1 MNLKKT
7 QDRINELMSRF
18 VAQIKGATA
27 MNRTDINRISED
39 VLIRLFSEIYGH
51 TELKNLNVEDTNT
64 PAIDLGDKET
74 RTAYQIT
81 STPSSQK
88 VKRTLEKFVAHKFY
102 EDYDYLIIY
111 ILTEKQSR
119 YQGRGFDEII
129 QGKFCFD
136 KKNDIRDYRDLLR
149 EISGFPL
156 DKVRRIESILEQH
169 FGEKQ
174 EDDEPQD
181 ILDWLEQTNS
191 LWGEESGTI
200 KINREKLRSDLLD
213 FASRGSGVVIGS
225 PGVGKTYLLKE
236 LHQHLKSSEVPY
248 LLLPLDQLGNGTNET
263 LRQELSYKGDLIEK
277 LKSVPVSDDKAI
289 LLFDAFDAA
298 RDEET
303 RNRFLKLIRR
313 AAYKL
318 KESWNIIVTVRTY
331 DATKS
336 QELLDLFGN
345 RDDTALTQDANNKIL
360 CRHFTIPPFNEN
372 EILQAFDQIGCPK
385 SIYNTGSQDFKNILS
400 NPFNLWLLEKI
411 IQTSKN
417 VPDFSQIRSEV
428 QLLGLFWE
436 RRIKN
441 ENSEHVL
448 RRISRRMVKERL
460 LTIEVDDI
468 YDDVDLDKPV
478 RKTAWDKLQS
488 DEILTKTSSSGQR
501 IAFFH
506 NILFDYA
513 VSVLLID
520 DEPQHLE
527 DFILEDLSRPLFLR
541 PSLTYFFTR
550 LWYYDDSA
558 SFWEAFWH
566 ILQSDQS
573 VPLRLV
579 ARLVPTSIIAS
590 EARKID
596 QLTPL
601 SEKLQNVEEKEIVN
615 EAVTC
620 LLQALQTLQ
629 IKRDTLWINFFDK
642 ISVYLNEKF
651 AWDLANLTSAI
662 LKRTSV
668 SENSEV
674 VNACGRIGRRLLKWV
689 WQERETRESD
699 WYDRFGGRWAVPL
712 VAKTYHTNVQESRA
726 LLEKVLQLTEED
738 DFPIKFL
745 SWLPEYV
752 DRIWDY
758 DPEFVISIYCTI
770 FGHDETSDVKTNFG
784 GGSVLPMTSTRRQD
798 YSMCQYRLIKHFP
811 NFLQAK
817 PLGAAQAAILS
828 LNTFII
834 HTHVVRYL
842 KENVEPKDLIETFDF
857 RGKPTYFVEDGSYI
871 WDAQNSSDEPIEMA
885 DVLFEFITELIIS
898 EEQFSLLESLLDVF
912 RDLGGV
918 AFFWKRL
925 LGTASQFPKILAP
938 HLFELCIAKPILRG
952 NDTRYELGQFL
963 ETAAC
968 EFNSDQ
974 LRRIEKNILMLPQ
987 EATDE
992 DSRNALIYRRNRL
1005 LERIPENLLVTDEAK
1020 QIRKKMVSENDIQ
1033 ENRPL
1038 VSFEPPT
1045 WSAYTE
1051 DEHLQRQGADT
1062 TKSANQDLQRLS
1074 APLNK
1079 FNSDWMNG
1087 VPTIEASKLVLP
1099 QLQTAFT
1106 AIKNNTEADKE
1117 VMNSLWHKLT
1127 ACVAILGRIANKLEN
1142 SEFSFSRQVLLEAAE
1157 HEEPKLNPRYDDH
1170 FDSPGYS
1177 PCARH
1182 EAASGLLR
1190 LSFYQPDTEILDAIE
1205 TLANDAVPS
1214 VRMVTAMELFLAY
1227 NKAPERFWHIM
1238 DNRAIGELNHVVQK
1252 FLYYTLTR
1260 VVAREKE
1267 NEDKTIRVMSKLLK
1281 HTPPPTE
1288 GLEPSDSFIVLLMW
1302 LRIDRQ
1308 NSWAFKTIEDTY
1320 FKDPVWFANPLS
1332 RAVSEVVRDYVLPK
1346 HLETDEGRRR
1356 AKRAIEWLGQVID
1369 LVSDRIKGLYSIVKE
1384 NETEESVKRL
1394 HDTYNVIDEVIT
1406 RFYFAVAY
1414 KRDQSEEPVEEI
1426 SDDLR
1431 RDYYNEVKPLMK
1443 QVIAFAQDPAS
1454 GIMFAPT
1461 AHHFMQLLRS
1471 FLGCN
1476 PKEVLRLAAGVVKS
1490 SEQFGYT
1497 LDALAVR
1504 EVVEFVEIVLA
1515 DYRHEVR
1522 DGKALKDLLNLL
1534 DLFAKIGWSDA
1545 LKLVWRLDEV
1555 FR

>member
-88 VKRTLEKFVAHKFY
+88 VKRTLEKFVAHKLY
-102 EDYDYLIIY
+102 EDYDHLVIY

-156 DKVRRIESILEQH
+156 DKVHRIESILEQH

-174 EDDEPQD
+174 ENDEPQD
-181 ILDWLEQTNS
+181 ILDWLEQTNG

-200 KINREKLRSDLLD
+200 KINRKKLRSDLLD

-303 RNRFLKLIRR
+303 RNRFLKLIRS
-313 AAYKL
+313 AVYKL

-345 RDDTALTQDANNKIL
+345 RDDTALTQDANDKIL
-360 CRHFTIPPFNEN
+360 CRHFTIPPFDEN
-372 EILQAFDQIGCPK
+372 EVLQALEQIDCPRK
-385 SIYNTGSQDFKNILS
+385 IYDESTSDFKRILAK
-400 NPFNLWLLEKI
+400 PFNLWLLEKI
-411 IQTSKN
+411 LKSVPKA
-417 VPDFSQIRSEV
+417 PDFSQIRSEV
-428 QLLGLFWE
+428 QLLGLFWR
-436 RRIKN
+436 RRIEN
-441 ENSEHVL
+441 ESKELIL
-448 RRISRRMVKERL
+448 RRISYRMVKERL
-460 LTIEVDDI
+460 LTIKVDDI
-468 YDDVDLDKPV
+468 YDDVDLDKLV

-488 DEILTKTSSSGQR
+488 DEILTKISSSGQR

-527 DFILEDLSRPLFLR
+527 NFILEDLSRPLFLR

-566 ILQSDQS
+566 ILQNDQS

-579 ARLVPTSIIAS
+579 ARLVPTSVIAN
-590 EARKID
+590 EARKIN
-596 QLTPL
+596 QLTLL
-601 SEKLQNVEEKEIVN
+601 SEKLQNVEKKEIAN

-662 LKRTSV
+662 LERTSE
-668 SENSEV
+668 SENSGV
-674 VNACGRIGRRLLKWV
+674 VHACGRVGRRLLEWV
-689 WQERETRESD
+689 WQKREAGKNT
-699 WYDRFGGRWAVPL
+699 WYDRFGGRSAVPL
-712 VAKTYHTNVQESRA
+712 VAQTYHTKPEKSRM
-726 LLEKVLQLTEED
+726 LLEKILELPQED
-738 DFPIKFL
+738 NFPITFL
-745 SWLPEYV
+745 SWLTRYV
-752 DRIWDY
+752 DKIWDN
-758 DPEFVISIYCTI
+758 DPEFVTLIYHTA
-770 FGHDETSDVKTNFG
+770 FHHNESSDAKTSLSSG
-784 GGSVLPMTSTRRQD
+784 VLAMTSTRRQD
-798 YSMCQYRLIKHFP
+798 YSMCRYRLIKHFSG
-811 NFLQAK
+811 FLQAA
-817 PLGAAQAAILS
+817 PLSATQAVIRS
-828 LNTFII
+828 LNVFIVGE
-834 HTHVVRYL
+834 HVVRYL
-842 KENVEPKDLIETFDF
+842 RAGVELEDMIEIFNF
-857 RGKPTYFVEDGSYI
+857 RGKPAYFMEDGSYI
-871 WDAQNSSDEPIEMA
+871 WDEQEYTDEPIEMA
-885 DVLFEFITELIIS
+885 DALFEYIGELAMS
-898 EEQFSLLESLLDVF
+898 EDACLDSLLDVF
-912 RDLGGV
+912 RNEV
-918 AFFWKRL
+918 IIAFFWKRL
-925 LGTASQFPKILAP
+925 LGTASQFPRVFAP
-938 HLFELCIAKPILRG
+938 RLFELCIAKPILRG
-952 NDTRYELGQFL
+952 NDTRYELGMFL
-963 ETAAC
+963 ETAAP
-968 EFNSDQ
+968 EFGSDQ
-974 LRRIEKNILMLPQ
+974 RRQIEKNILALPE

-992 DSRNALIYRRNRL
+992 DSHNALAYRRNRL

-1020 QIRKKMVSENDIQ
+1020 QIRGKMVRENDIQ

-1038 VSFEPPT
+1038 VSFST
-1045 WSAYTE
+1045 QTE
-1051 DEHLQRQGADT
+1051 AVTEEKWFQTQGVDITKSENQGLQRF
-1062 TKSANQDLQRLS
+1062 S

-1079 FNSDWMNG
+1079 FSSDWMNG
-1087 VPTIEASKLVLP
+1087 VPTMEASKLVLP
-1099 QLQTAFT
+1099 QLRKAHTAV
-1106 AIKNNTEADKE
+1106 KDNTEADKE

-1127 ACVAILGRIANKLEN
+1127 ACVAILGRVANKLEN
-1142 SEFSFSRQVLLEAAE
+1142 SEFCFCREALLEAAK
-1157 HEEPKLNPRYDDH
+1157 HEEPKLNPQYDDH

-1190 LSFYQPDTEILDAIE
+1190 FASYQPDMEILDALE
-1205 TLANDAVPS
+1205 TLASDCVPS
-1214 VRMVTAMELFLAY
+1214 VRMVTAMELFRVY

-1238 DNRAIGELNHVVQK
+1238 DKRAAHERNRVVQK

-1267 NEDKTIRVMSKLLK
+1267 NEGKTTRVMAKLLE
-1281 HTPPPTE
+1281 HTPPLTE

-1308 NSWAFKTIEDTY
+1308 NSWAFKTIKDTY
-1320 FKDPVWFANPLS
+1320 FKDPIRFAKPLS
-1332 RAVSEVVRDYVLPK
+1332 RAVSEVVRDYVQPK
-1346 HLETDEGRRR
+1346 SLETEDGRRR
-1356 AKRAIEWLGQVID
+1356 AKRAIEWLGDVIG
-1369 LVSDRIKGLYSIVKE
+1369 LVSDRIKELYCIVKE
-1384 NETEESVKRL
+1384 DETEESVERL
-1394 HDTYNVIDEVIT
+1394 HDTYKVVDEVIT
-1406 RFYFAVAY
+1406 RLYFAVAY
-1414 KRDQSEEPVEEI
+1414 KRDKSEEPVEEI
-1426 SDDLR
+1426 SDNLR
-1431 RDYYNEVKPLMK
+1431 CDYYNEVKPLMQ
-1443 QVIAFAQDPAS
+1443 QVITFAQDPAS

-1461 AHHFMQLLRS
+1461 AHYFMQLLRS
-1471 FLGCN
+1471 FLDCN
-1476 PKEVLRLAAGVVKS
+1476 PKEVLHLATEVVKS
-1490 SEQFGYT
+1490 SEKFGYT
-1497 LDALAVR
+1497 LDTLAVR

-1522 DGKALKDLLNLL
+1522 DGEALKDLLDLL